1 MGKNYIFAD
10 FYVEVHIFL
19 NYECSTTIVIL
30 LVVAVTLLS
39 IEIIDICVT
48 HFCWHLVVLIF
59 IYHFNI
65 YHFFISLVIRLVTV
79 SYYSGSLQNSKYVTK
94 CSLVPLYDRYF
105 VISFVKT
112 QKFYSLLQYYLM
124 FQDRP
129 FFSQVKNAS
138 SVLFPVTNDTLFMQ
152 IHPLIEKQWFR
163 ELAGAQKW
171 WEDGIKS

>member
-1 MGKNYIFAD
+1 MWIWTRGFQHARTSVFQNSISRHRGT
-10 FYVEVHIFL
+10 E
-19 NYECSTTIVIL
+19 IL
-30 LVVAVTLLS
+30 YWIYLRP
-39 IEIIDICVT
+39 
-48 HFCWHLVVLIF
+48 

-79 SYYSGSLQNSKYVTK
+79 SYYSVSLQNSKYVIK

-112 QKFYSLLQYYLM
+112 QKSYSLLQYYLM

-152 IHPLIEKQWFR
+152 IHPLIENQWFR